1 MPKHRTRSIEFKRQV
16 VQDYLGGETLYGL
29 AKRHEISPEPLIA
42 CASRL
47 ADSAVLRR
55 DGDGSG
61 FPPSHTLLPA
71 ASLIGA
77 AGFSLVGLV

>member
-1 MPKHRTRSIEFKRQV
+1 MPKHRTHSIEFKRQV
-16 VQDYLGGETLYGL
+16 VQDYLGGETLCGL

-47 ADSAVLRR
+47 AGSAVLRQ

-61 FPPSHTLLPA
+61 FPPSHTLCPRPA
-71 ASLIGA
+71 
-77 AGFSLVGLV
+77 